1 MTLTRCVRVLWIAF
15 VIPEAFHPAFII
27 SFPRQ
32 ETILKLFVVLTNFLS
47 TTSETMHNYYL
58 QTLYI
63 RVKVSDIVV
72 LRCSSAQDA
81 QAVHHRNFRKIRQAK
96 QIKSKIKKL
105 ILTPWSGS

>member
-1 MTLTRCVRVLWIAF
+1 MLAKVLDSVYEVLKILD
-15 VIPEAFHPAFII
+15 EASNHRSSQLSYDRQII
-27 SFPRQ
+27 
-32 ETILKLFVVLTNFLS
+32 LLN
-47 TTSETMHNYYL
+47 
-58 QTLYI
+58 
-63 RVKVSDIVV
+63 IVV

>member
-1 MTLTRCVRVLWIAF
+1 MLAKVLDSVYQVLKILDQTSN
-15 VIPEAFHPAFII
+15 HRSSQLSYDRQII
-27 SFPRQ
+27 
-32 ETILKLFVVLTNFLS
+32 LLN
-47 TTSETMHNYYL
+47 
-58 QTLYI
+58 
-63 RVKVSDIVV
+63 IVV

>member
-1 MTLTRCVRVLWIAF
+1 MLAKVLDSVYEVLKILD
-15 VIPEAFHPAFII
+15 ETSNHRSSQLSYDRQII
-27 SFPRQ
+27 
-32 ETILKLFVVLTNFLS
+32 LLN
-47 TTSETMHNYYL
+47 
-58 QTLYI
+58 
-63 RVKVSDIVV
+63 IVV

>member
-1 MTLTRCVRVLWIAF
+1 MLAKVLDSVYEVLKILDQTSN
-15 VIPEAFHPAFII
+15 HR
-27 SFPRQ
+27 SSQLSYDRQ
-32 ETILKLFVVLTNFLS
+32 IMLLN
-47 TTSETMHNYYL
+47 
-58 QTLYI
+58 
-63 RVKVSDIVV
+63 IVV

>member
-1 MTLTRCVRVLWIAF
+1 MLAKVLDS
-15 VIPEAFHPAFII
+15 VYE
-27 SFPRQ
+27 
-32 ETILKLFVVLTNFLS
+32 ILKILDQTSNHRSSQLS
-47 TTSETMHNYYL
+47 YDRQIILLN
-58 QTLYI
+58 
-63 RVKVSDIVV
+63 IVV

>member
-1 MTLTRCVRVLWIAF
+1 MLAKVLDSVYEVLKILDQTSN
-15 VIPEAFHPAFII
+15 HRSSQLSYDRQII
-27 SFPRQ
+27 
-32 ETILKLFVVLTNFLS
+32 LLN
-47 TTSETMHNYYL
+47 
-58 QTLYI
+58 
-63 RVKVSDIVV
+63 IVV

>member
-1 MTLTRCVRVLWIAF
+1 MLAKVLDS
-15 VIPEAFHPAFII
+15 VYEVLKVLDQTSNHRSSQLSYDRQII
-27 SFPRQ
+27 
-32 ETILKLFVVLTNFLS
+32 LLN
-47 TTSETMHNYYL
+47 
-58 QTLYI
+58 
-63 RVKVSDIVV
+63 IVV

>member
-1 MTLTRCVRVLWIAF
+1 MLAKVLDSVYEVLKILDQTSNQRSSQLSYDRQ
-15 VIPEAFHPAFII
+15 II
-27 SFPRQ
+27 
-32 ETILKLFVVLTNFLS
+32 LLN
-47 TTSETMHNYYL
+47 
-58 QTLYI
+58 
-63 RVKVSDIVV
+63 IVV

>member
-1 MTLTRCVRVLWIAF
+1 MLAKVLDGVYEVLKILDQTSN
-15 VIPEAFHPAFII
+15 HRSSQLSYDRQII
-27 SFPRQ
+27 
-32 ETILKLFVVLTNFLS
+32 LLN
-47 TTSETMHNYYL
+47 
-58 QTLYI
+58 
-63 RVKVSDIVV
+63 IVV

>member
-1 MTLTRCVRVLWIAF
+1 MLAKVLDSVYEVLKILDQTSNHRS
-15 VIPEAFHPAFII
+15 IQLSYDRQII
-27 SFPRQ
+27 
-32 ETILKLFVVLTNFLS
+32 LLN
-47 TTSETMHNYYL
+47 
-58 QTLYI
+58 
-63 RVKVSDIVV
+63 IVV

>member
-1 MTLTRCVRVLWIAF
+1 MLAKVLDSVYEVLKILDQTSNHRSSQL
-15 VIPEAFHPAFII
+15 PYDRQII
-27 SFPRQ
+27 
-32 ETILKLFVVLTNFLS
+32 LLN
-47 TTSETMHNYYL
+47 
-58 QTLYI
+58 
-63 RVKVSDIVV
+63 IVV